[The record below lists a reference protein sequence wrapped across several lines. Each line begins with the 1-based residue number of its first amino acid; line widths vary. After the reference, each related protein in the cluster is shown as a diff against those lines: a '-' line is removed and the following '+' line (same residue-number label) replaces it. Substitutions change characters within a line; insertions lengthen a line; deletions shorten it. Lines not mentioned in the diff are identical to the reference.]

1 MTKKKGCI
9 ECKYNL
15 KKQVFFNWYFTHQ
28 SKEKVAA
35 FISPYFLDL
44 VNKDVHFSLK
54 DLLNSVGSVPSHLLD
69 TNLSTKINVMI
80 EANKIILID

>member
-1 MTKKKGCI
+1 MIKK
-9 ECKYNL
+9 YDL

-69 TNLSTKINVMI
+69 GDNTTKPN
-80 EANKIILID
+80 ILIRAKNIKLID

>member
-1 MTKKKGCI
+1 MTKKKGCT
-9 ECKYNL
+9 ECKHDL

-44 VNKDVHFSLK
+44 VNKDVHFSLR
-54 DLLNSVGSVPSHLLD
+54 DLLNSLPSIPSHLLE
-69 TNLSTKINVMI
+69 NREGKSIKEIKPNEIN
-80 EANKIILID
+80 LID

>member
-1 MTKKKGCI
+1 MIKK
-9 ECKYNL
+9 YDL

-54 DLLNSVGSVPSHLLD
+54 DLLNSVGSVPSHLLE
-69 TNLSTKINVMI
+69 NRKGKSIKEI
-80 EANKIILID
+80 EANEINLID

>member
-1 MTKKKGCI
+1 MNKK
-9 ECKYNL
+9 YDL

-54 DLLNSVGSVPSHLLD
+54 DLLNSVGSIPSHLLE
-69 TNLSTKINVMI
+69 NREGKSIKEI
-80 EANKIILID
+80 EANEINLID

>member
-1 MTKKKGCI
+1 MIKK
-9 ECKYNL
+9 YDL

-44 VNKDVHFSLK
+44 VNKDVHFSLI
-54 DLLNSVGSVPSHLLD
+54 DLLNSVGSVPSHLLE
-69 TNLSTKINVMI
+69 NREGKSIKEI
-80 EANKIILID
+80 EANEINLID

>member
-9 ECKYNL
+9 ECKYDL

-44 VNKDVHFSLK
+44 VNKDVHFSLR
-54 DLLNSVGSVPSHLLD
+54 DLLNSTESIPSHLLE
-69 TNLSTKINVMI
+69 NREGKSIKEVKPNEIN
-80 EANKIILID
+80 LID

>member
-1 MTKKKGCI
+1 MIKK
-9 ECKYNL
+9 YDL

-54 DLLNSVGSVPSHLLD
+54 DLLNSVGSVPSHLLE
-69 TNLSTKINVMI
+69 NREGKSIKEI
-80 EANKIILID
+80 EANEINLID

>member
-1 MTKKKGCI
+1 MNKK
-9 ECKYNL
+9 YDL

-54 DLLNSVGSVPSHLLD
+54 DLLNSVGSVPSHLLE
-69 TNLSTKINVMI
+69 NREGKSIKEI
-80 EANKIILID
+80 EANEINLID